1 MIFGKFAFSFAFDLS
16 KQNKTDFSFIS
27 LILFRIGF
35 FGAAHGSGGGG
46 GKNPPSLPKISC
58 TYLTIMKLGAVIP
71 YLKNI
76 QKIYGSRDTA

>member
-1 MIFGKFAFSFAFDLS
+1 MTMASQETEWVKINFERKDLYSPHKSHPPRMIFGKFAFSFAFDLS

-46 GKNPPSLPKISC
+46 QKSPLPS
-58 TYLTIMKLGAVIP
+58 
-71 YLKNI
+71 
-76 QKIYGSRDTA
+76 